1 MGDHTD
7 SMQPLPNPQCERTP
21 SKPVPEIDP
30 LVLQHLAKSRNWMMA
45 ARKRGIYLSQAKET
59 PACPPTTSAE
69 IGRYVA
75 SGTANHE
82 EAQGVGDRKYLPI
95 RGTDI
100 TRGGEGRSL
109 AAYYGEALA

>member
-7 SMQPLPNPQCERTP
+7 RMQPLPNPQCQRTP
-21 SKPVPEIDP
+21 SEPEIDP
-30 LVLQHLAKSRNWMMA
+30 LVLQHLAKSRNWIMT

-59 PACPPTTSAE
+59 SACPPTTSSE

-75 SGTANHE
+75 SGTANNE
-82 EAQGVGDRKYLPI
+82 EAQGVGGRKYLPI

-109 AAYYGEALA
+109 ATYYGEALA